1 MADDDRRMRFRCCLA
16 GGLTRLFV
24 NQCFLF
30 ANKLERRR
38 WHRCL
43 RRKLVALCV
52 GLRSERL
59 TLKGGKSLQ
68 IISYLL
74 AGYRPHYAQG
84 IA

>member
-1 MADDDRRMRFRCCLA
+1 MTDDDRRMRFPTILA
-16 GGLTRLFV
+16 VGLTRLFV

-38 WHRCL
+38 WPRCL
-43 RRKLVALCV
+43 RRKLFALCL

-68 IISYLL
+68 IFSYLL
-74 AGYRPHYAQG
+74 A
-84 IA
+84 